1 MAVEIPAPPLA
12 AFLEAARAP
21 FVAIKP
27 RAARPVAITARP
39 IVIVAAAEGTLLSVI
54 PRARPV
60 AFVPALIASLAAKT
74 ALGKLLLSAMSGGA
88 ALAEAALA

>member
-12 AFLEAARAP
+12 TVLEAARAP
-21 FVAIKP
+21 FVAIKA
-27 RAARPVAITARP
+27 RAARPIAFTARP

-54 PRARPV
+54 ARARPV

-74 ALGKLLLSAMSGGA
+74 ALGELLLGAMSGGA